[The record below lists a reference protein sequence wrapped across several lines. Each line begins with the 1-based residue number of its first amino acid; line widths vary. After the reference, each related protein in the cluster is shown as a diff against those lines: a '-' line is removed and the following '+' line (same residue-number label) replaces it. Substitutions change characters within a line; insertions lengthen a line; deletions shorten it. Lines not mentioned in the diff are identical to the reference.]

1 MEFIWLFGRM
11 LASVTGNVFQKK
23 MSHRGLSPLYI
34 TLGGYLVLSLI
45 SLPLL
50 TQIQFAEIQSD
61 FWLNITLAALLDMA
75 GTLLLVMSLSRTD
88 LSVFG
93 PLNAYKVVFST
104 ILALLFLGEI
114 PSLQGFA
121 GIAIILAGS
130 VLLFPPK
137 NTSSNRLTS
146 LLGQRGVQLRF
157 LSILLFSVGTLPL
170 KNAVLAGGPMA
181 TTLFWCLI
189 GLPLAALIYFLFNGQ
204 SLKTDWQNSHSKL
217 RDFLWL
223 GALIFAMQYCTMLMF
238 EGLLIAYALALFQ
251 LSMVLQVFL
260 GYRIFHEG
268 HLRRRLAAC
277 AVMIIGC
284 LMVIDA

>member
-1 MEFIWLFGRM
+1 M

-50 TQIQFAEIQSD
+50 SQVTFTNLQHN

-75 GTLLLVMSLSRTD
+75 GTLLLVMSLSKTD

-114 PSLQGFA
+114 PSLQGFT

-137 NTSSNRLTS
+137 TAGSNRLVS
-146 LLGQRGVQLRF
+146 LLKNRGVQLRF
-157 LSILLFSVGTLPL
+157 FSIGLFSVGTLPL
-170 KNAVLAGGPMA
+170 KNAVMTGGPLA
-181 TTLFWCLI
+181 TTVFWCLI
-189 GLPLAALIYFLFNGQ
+189 GLPLAALIYVIFSGQ
-204 SLKTDWQNSHSKL
+204 SLTKDWQQSHSKL

-223 GALIFAMQYCTMLMF
+223 GALIFAMQYCTMLLF

-260 GYRIFHEG
+260 GNRIFHEG
-268 HLRRRLAAC
+268 HLYRRLAAC
-277 AVMIIGC
+277 GVMIIGC
-284 LMVIDA
+284 LLVLKA

>member
-1 MEFIWLFGRM
+1 MEFVWLLGRM
-11 LASVTGNVFQKK
+11 LASVTGNVFQKQ

-50 TQIQFAEIQSD
+50 SQIQLTAIQPD

-104 ILALLFLGEI
+104 LLALIFLGEI
-114 PSLQGFA
+114 PSLQGFT
-121 GIAIILAGS
+121 GITIILAGS

-137 NTSSNRLTS
+137 TTGSNRLIS
-146 LLGQRGVQLRF
+146 LLSQRGVQLRF

-170 KNAVLAGGPMA
+170 KNAVVTGGPLA

-189 GLPLAALIYFLFNGQ
+189 GLPLATVIYFLFSSQ
-204 SLKTDWQNSHSKL
+204 SLKKDWQQSHSKL

-223 GALIFAMQYCTMLMF
+223 GTLIFAMQYCTMLLL
-238 EGLLIAYALALFQ
+238 ENLLIAYALALFQ

-268 HLRRRLAAC
+268 HLYRRLAAC
-277 AVMIIGC
+277 SVMIIGC
-284 LMVIDA
+284 LLVLNA

>member
-1 MEFIWLFGRM
+1 MFGRM

-61 FWLNITLAALLDMA
+61 FWLNITLAALLDMT

-93 PLNAYKVVFST
+93 PLNAYKVVFSA

-137 NTSSNRLTS
+137 NTGSNRLTS
-146 LLGQRGVQLRF
+146 LLSQRGVQLRF
-157 LSILLFSVGTLPL
+157 ISILLFSIGTLPL

-189 GLPLAALIYFLFNGQ
+189 GLPLAALIYFLFIGQ
-204 SLKTDWQNSHSKL
+204 SLKTDWQHSHSKL

-223 GALIFAMQYCTMLMF
+223 GALIFAMQYCTMLLF